1 MTNTTAI
8 APGVIAPNLTPFED
22 DLSIAKDLYLD
33 NVHRL
38 IEDGCAALA
47 PFGTTGEA
55 ASVSTVERVALLDH
69 LTRNGIDPA
78 RLIPGTG
85 LTNLPETVDLTR
97 KVTDMGCAGAM
108 ILPPFYYKGV
118 SDDGLYDYFAR
129 LIDGVGRDDLAIY
142 LYHIPQVSGVG
153 LSIDLVQRLKTAFP
167 AQIVGIKDSSGDWEN
182 TKALFQIDGLTVY
195 PGSELPLFEAL
206 ELGGQGCI
214 TATANVNTSGIAE
227 VVRLYRA
234 GKTDQARSAFDAV
247 HKLRLI
253 VQEYAPIPAQKRL
266 LALRSGDARWGN
278 VRPPLEPLNESKGR
292 ELADRLRRE
301 VAFDIDGAL
310 QSLNAT

>member
-1 MTNTTAI
+1 MTPAETSI
-8 APGVIAPNLTPFED
+8 ARGVIAPNLTPFED
-22 DLSIAKDLYLD
+22 DLSIAKDLYLE

-55 ASVSTVERVALLDH
+55 LSVSTAERLDLLEH
-69 LTRNGIDPA
+69 LTTSGIDPA

-85 LTNLPETVDLTR
+85 LTNLPETADLTR
-97 KVTDMGCAGAM
+97 RVVDMGCAGAM

-129 LIDGVGRDDLAIY
+129 LIEQVGRDELAVY

-153 LSIDLVQRLKTAFP
+153 LSPALVSRLKQAFP
-167 AQIVGIKDSSGDWEN
+167 DQIVGIKDSCGDWTN
-182 TKALFQIDGLTVY
+182 TRALFDIEGLVVY

-206 ELGGQGCI
+206 ELGGNGCI
-214 TATANVNTSGIAE
+214 TATANVNTRGIAQ
-227 VVRLYRA
+227 VVNLHQA
-234 GKTDQARSAFDAV
+234 GKMDEARAAFDLV

-253 VQEYAPIPAQKRL
+253 VQDYAPIPAQKRL
-266 LALRSGDARWGN
+266 LALRSGDARWAN
-278 VRPPLEPLNESKGR
+278 VRPPLEPLSEARGR
-292 ELADRLRRE
+292 ELADRLRQE
-301 VAFDIDGAL
+301 VDFDIEGAL
-310 QSLNAT
+310 ASA